1 MKWRQA
7 TFHKRIQKNDSEDD
21 PGSQKNNGEDAKK
34 KKNVYQ
40 RPTRTKTQMNNIL
53 EGIKSRITEAKEE
66 INDLEDRMVETTAA

>member
-34 KKNVYQ
+34 KKKMF
-40 RPTRTKTQMNNIL
+40 TKDLEEVKNKQTEMDNTI
-53 EGIKSRITEAKEE
+53 EGINSRITEA
-66 INDLEDRMVETTAA
+66 

>member
-34 KKNVYQ
+34 KKMF
-40 RPTRTKTQMNNIL
+40 TKDLEEVKNKQTEMDNTI
-53 EGIKSRITEAKEE
+53 EGINSRITEA
-66 INDLEDRMVETTAA
+66 